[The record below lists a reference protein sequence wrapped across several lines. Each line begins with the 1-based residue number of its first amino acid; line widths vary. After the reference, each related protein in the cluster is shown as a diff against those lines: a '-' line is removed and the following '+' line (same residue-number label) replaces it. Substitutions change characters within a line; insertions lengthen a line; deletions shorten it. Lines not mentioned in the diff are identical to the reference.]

1 MGAMITAMV
10 IDPQQLQHMD
20 AQQLRALAEGLL
32 VKVMDQ
38 DQQLAAHQQRLVSKD
53 QEIHFKQTKI
63 DLLTHE
69 IARYKRLQFAAKS
82 EKLHAD
88 QRSLLDETLDTD
100 LAALEAELQ
109 ALSPASAEQTDAA
122 DTPKAKPRRTALPAH
137 LPRVEIQHEPESTA
151 CTCGCQMKRIGED
164 VSEKL
169 DYTPGTFTVER
180 HVRGKWACVACQ
192 KLVQAP
198 VPAQII
204 DKGIPTSNLL
214 ANVLVAKYGDHLPLY
229 RLEEIYAREGVP
241 LPRSTLAQWVGQ
253 CGVQIQPLVD
263 ALKAEMLTYSVLHA
277 DETPVEMLKPGT
289 GKTHRAYLWA
299 YSPGVFE
306 AMKAVVYDFAES
318 RSGEHARA
326 FLGDWRGSLI
336 CDDYGGY
343 KASFANGITE
353 VGCMA
358 HARRKFFDLHANGS
372 SQIAG
377 QALQTI
383 GLLYDIE
390 RETQDLSAED
400 RQVIRQDKSR
410 RIADALHG
418 WMLGQ
423 RSQVANGG
431 ATAKALDYSLKRWL
445 ALTRFIDDGRL
456 PIDNN
461 WIENQIRP
469 IAIGRKNWLFAGS
482 LLAGQRA
489 AAIMSLIQS
498 AKLNGHDPHAY
509 LRDVLRRLPTHRASQ
524 IGELLPHRWA
534 PGQLRKNVSA

>member
-1 MGAMITAMV
+1 MAVMITAMV

-20 AQQLRALAEGLL
+20 AQQLRTLAEGLMAKL
-32 VKVMDQ
+32 VD
-38 DQQLAAHQQRLVSKD
+38 KD

-82 EKLHAD
+82 EHLQAD
-88 QRSLLDETLDTD
+88 QRSLLDETLDAD

-109 ALSPASAEQTDAA
+109 ALSPTPAEQTDA
-122 DTPKAKPRRTALPAH
+122 TKAKPRRASLPAH
-137 LPRVEIQHEPESTA
+137 LPRVEISHEPENTQ
-151 CTCGCQMKRIGED
+151 CGCGCQMKRIGED

-180 HVRGKWACVACQ
+180 HVRGKWACVGCQ
-192 KLVQAP
+192 KLIQAP

-214 ANVLVAKYGDHLPLY
+214 ADVLVAKYGDHLPLY
-229 RLEEIYAREGVP
+229 RLEDIYARAGAP
-241 LPRSTLAQWVGQ
+241 LARSTLAQWVGQ
-253 CGVQIQPLVD
+253 CGVQLRPLVD
-263 ALKAEMLTYSVLHA
+263 ALKAEMMAHAVLHA
-277 DETPVEMLKPGT
+277 DETPLEMLKPGT
-289 GKTHRAYLWA
+289 GKTHKAYLWA
-299 YSPGVFE
+299 YSPGVVE
-306 AMKAVVYDFAES
+306 PMKAVVYDFADS
-318 RSGEHARA
+318 RSGGHSRA

-390 RETQDLSAED
+390 RESQGLGAED
-400 RQVIRQDKSR
+400 CQAIRQDKLR
-410 RIADALHG
+410 RIADALHS
-418 WMLGQ
+418 WMLAQ

-431 ATAKALDYSLKRWL
+431 ATAKALDYSLKRWQ

-461 WIENQIRP
+461 WIENQSLP
-469 IAIGRKNWLFAGS
+469 IATGPKNWLFAGS

-489 AAIMSLIQS
+489 AAVMSLIQS

-509 LRDVLRRLPTHRASQ
+509 LRDVTHKASQ
-524 IGELLPHRWA
+524 IGELLPHR
-534 PGQLRKNVSA
+534 

>member
-1 MGAMITAMV
+1 MMTAMV
-10 IDPQQLQHMD
+10 IDPHQLQHMD
-20 AQQLRALAEGLL
+20 AQQLRALAEGLMAKL
-32 VKVMDQ
+32 MD
-38 DQQLAAHQQRLVSKD
+38 KD

-82 EKLHAD
+82 EHLQAN
-88 QRSLLDETLDTD
+88 QRSLLDETLDAD

-109 ALSPASAEQTDAA
+109 ALSPAPAEPADAS
-122 DTPKAKPRRTALPAH
+122 KAKPRRAPLPAH
-137 LPRVEIQHEPESTA
+137 LPRVEISHEPENTQ
-151 CTCGCQMKRIGED
+151 CGCGCQMKRIGED

-180 HVRGKWACVACQ
+180 HVRGKWACVGCQ
-192 KLVQAP
+192 KLIQAP

-214 ANVLVAKYGDHLPLY
+214 ADVLVAKYGDHLPLY
-229 RLEEIYAREGVP
+229 RLEDIYARAGAP

-253 CGVQIQPLVD
+253 CGVQLRPLVD
-263 ALKAEMLTYSVLHA
+263 ALKAEMMAHAVLHA

-289 GKTHRAYLWA
+289 GKTHKAYLWA

-306 AMKAVVYDFAES
+306 PMKAVVYDFADS
-318 RSGEHARA
+318 RSGGHARA

-343 KASFANGITE
+343 KASFANGVTE

-358 HARRKFFDLHANGS
+358 HARRKFFDLHANGT

-377 QALQTI
+377 QALQSM

-390 RETQDLSAED
+390 REVQDLSAEQ
-400 RQVIRQDKSR
+400 RQRIRQDKSR
-410 RIADALHG
+410 RIADTLHS
-418 WMLGQ
+418 WMLAQ
-423 RSQVANGG
+423 RSQVAHGG
-431 ATAKALDYSLKRWL
+431 ATARALDYSLKRWQ

-469 IAIGRKNWLFAGS
+469 IAIGRNNWLFAGS
-482 LLAGQRA
+482 LRAGKRA
-489 AAIMSLIQS
+489 AAVMSLIQS

-509 LRDVLRRLPTHRASQ
+509 LRDVMEKLPTWPNSR
-524 IGELLPHRWA
+524 IEELLAHRWLPTPA
-534 PGQLRKNVSA
+534 

>member
-1 MGAMITAMV
+1 MMTAMV
-10 IDPQQLQHMD
+10 IDPHQLQHMD
-20 AQQLRALAEGLL
+20 AQQLRALAEGLMAKL
-32 VKVMDQ
+32 MD
-38 DQQLAAHQQRLVSKD
+38 KD

-82 EKLHAD
+82 EHLQAN
-88 QRSLLDETLDTD
+88 QRSLLDETLDAD
-100 LAALEAELQ
+100 LAAMEAELQ
-109 ALSPASAEQTDAA
+109 ALSPAPAEPADAS
-122 DTPKAKPRRTALPAH
+122 KAKPRRAPLPAH
-137 LPRVEIQHEPESTA
+137 LPRVEISHEPENTQ
-151 CTCGCQMKRIGED
+151 CGCGCQMKRIGED

-180 HVRGKWACVACQ
+180 HVQGKWACVGCQ
-192 KLVQAP
+192 KLIQAP

-214 ANVLVAKYGDHLPLY
+214 ADVLVAKYGDHLPLY
-229 RLEEIYAREGVP
+229 RLEEIYARAGRTP
-241 LPRSTLAQWVGQ
+241 AALDAGAVG
-253 CGVQIQPLVD
+253 GPVRRTAQPLVD
-263 ALKAEMLTYSVLHA
+263 ALKAEMTGSRGAARRRDAGRDAQARHGQDAQGLSVGLQ
-277 DETPVEMLKPGT
+277 PRRV
-289 GKTHRAYLWA
+289 R
-299 YSPGVFE
+299 

-343 KASFANGITE
+343 KASFAQGITE

-358 HARRKFFDLHANGS
+358 HARRKFFDLHANGT

-390 RETQDLSAED
+390 RETQDLSAEQ
-400 RQVIRQDKSR
+400 RQRIRQDKSR
-410 RIADALHG
+410 RIADTLHS
-418 WMLGQ
+418 WMLAQ
-423 RSQVANGG
+423 RSQVAHGG
-431 ATAKALDYSLKRWL
+431 ATARALDYSLKRWQ

-461 WIENQIRP
+461 WIENQMRP

-509 LRDVLRRLPTHRASQ
+509 LR
-524 IGELLPHRWA
+524 
-534 PGQLRKNVSA
+534 

>member
-1 MGAMITAMV
+1 MGAMIRAMV
-10 IDPQQLQHMD
+10 ISPQQLQHMD

-38 DQQLAAHQQRLVSKD
+38 DQQLAAHQQSLVSKD

-88 QRSLLDETLDTD
+88 QRSLLDETLDAD
-100 LAALEAELQ
+100 LAALEAELH
-109 ALSPASAEQTDAA
+109 ALSPAPAEQTDTA
-122 DTPKAKPRRTALPAH
+122 DTPEAKPRRTALPAH

-151 CTCGCQMKRIGED
+151 CGCGCQMKRIGED

-180 HVRGKWACVACQ
+180 HVRGKWACMACQ

-253 CGVQIQPLVD
+253 CGVQLQPLVD
-263 ALKAEMLTYSVLHA
+263 ALKAEMLTHTVLHA

-306 AMKAVVYDFAES
+306 PMKTVVYDFAES

-326 FLGDWRGSLI
+326 FLGEWRGSLI

-343 KASFANGITE
+343 KANFAQGITE

-372 SQIAG
+372 SLIAG

-390 RETQDLSAED
+390 RETQNLSAED
-400 RQVIRQDKSR
+400 RQAIRQDKSR

-418 WMLGQ
+418 WLLAQ

-431 ATAKALDYSLKRWL
+431 ATAKALDYSLKRWQ

-461 WIENQIRP
+461 WIENQMRP

-509 LRDVLRRLPTHRASQ
+509 LRDVLRRLPTHKASQ

-534 PGQLRKNVSA
+534 PGQRRQNVSA

>member
-1 MGAMITAMV
+1 MMTAMV
-10 IDPQQLQHMD
+10 IDPHQLQHMD
-20 AQQLRALAEGLL
+20 AQQLRALAEGLMAKL
-32 VKVMDQ
+32 MD
-38 DQQLAAHQQRLVSKD
+38 KD

-82 EKLHAD
+82 EHLQAN
-88 QRSLLDETLDTD
+88 QRSLLDETLDAD
-100 LAALEAELQ
+100 LAALESELQ
-109 ALSPASAEQTDAA
+109 ALSPAPAEPADAS
-122 DTPKAKPRRTALPAH
+122 KAKPRRAPLPAH
-137 LPRVEIQHEPESTA
+137 LPRVEISHEPENTQ
-151 CTCGCQMKRIGED
+151 CGCGCQMKRIGED

-180 HVRGKWACVACQ
+180 HVRGKWACVGCQ
-192 KLVQAP
+192 KLIQAP

-214 ANVLVAKYGDHLPLY
+214 ADVLVAKYGDHLPLY
-229 RLEEIYAREGVP
+229 RLEDIYARAGAP

-253 CGVQIQPLVD
+253 CGVQLRPLVD
-263 ALKAEMLTYSVLHA
+263 ALKAEMMAHAVLHA

-289 GKTHRAYLWA
+289 GKTHKAYLWA

-306 AMKAVVYDFAES
+306 PMKAVVYDFADS
-318 RSGEHARA
+318 RSGGHARA

-358 HARRKFFDLHANGS
+358 HARRKFFDLHANGT

-377 QALQTI
+377 QALQSI

-390 RETQDLSAED
+390 REVQDLSAEQ
-400 RQVIRQDKSR
+400 RQRIRQDKSR
-410 RIADALHG
+410 RIADTLHS
-418 WMLGQ
+418 WMLAQ
-423 RSQVANGG
+423 RSQVAHGG
-431 ATAKALDYSLKRWL
+431 ATARALDYSLKRWQ

-489 AAIMSLIQS
+489 AVIMSLIQS

-509 LRDVLRRLPTHRASQ
+509 LRDVLQRLPTHKASQ
-524 IGELLPHRWA
+524 ISELLPHRWVPA
-534 PGQLRKNVSA
+534 RS